1 MRSAEMI
8 CLKFP
13 NSQKIFIF
21 FSDILKLARNKKMKK
36 KWRKESLNL
45 IHSSLQ
51 QISNKKNF
59 YFSSCHHVNVV
70 EVQFRDFL
78 AKKLFF
84 ITLHRVVLSIRF
96 FFVCNFIFYR
106 QARSSLFLFFVL
118 NMIFVKR
125 AITFRW
131 WHWDIVSFH
140 FLLYTHLTH
149 STLSQFLFHHDIHA
163 RIFLFFKFLGSSS
176 ILFWNCV
183 LFWNSQK
190 YKLNYHHRKLVTQR
204 EQREKYTK
212 KTTKKTKTT
221 SGMCCFV
228 MTYLKAQRKFGP
240 QSHWP
245 TPQKK

>member
-51 QISNKKNF
+51 QISNKKKF

-96 FFVCNFIFYR
+96 FLCVILSFIDKRDLASFC
-106 QARSSLFLFFVL
+106 FLF
-118 NMIFVKR
+118 
-125 AITFRW
+125 
-131 WHWDIVSFH
+131 
-140 FLLYTHLTH
+140 
-149 STLSQFLFHHDIHA
+149 
-163 RIFLFFKFLGSSS
+163 S
-176 ILFWNCV
+176 I
-183 LFWNSQK
+183 
-190 YKLNYHHRKLVTQR
+190 
-204 EQREKYTK
+204 
-212 KTTKKTKTT
+212 
-221 SGMCCFV
+221 
-228 MTYLKAQRKFGP
+228 
-240 QSHWP
+240 
-245 TPQKK
+245 